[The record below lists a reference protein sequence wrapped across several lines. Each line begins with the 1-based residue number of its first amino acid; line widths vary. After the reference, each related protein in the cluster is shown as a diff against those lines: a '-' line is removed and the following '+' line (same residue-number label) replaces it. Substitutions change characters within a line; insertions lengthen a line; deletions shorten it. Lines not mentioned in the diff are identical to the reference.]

1 MRLPRDNTSVP
12 KRPYRDTVIVY
23 GVFAAIIVGVAALT
37 GGDLKK
43 AVAVAVA
50 FFVIAT
56 AWSWWRFRERLARES
71 KR

>member
-1 MRLPRDNTSVP
+1 MRLPRDHTPVP

-23 GVFAAIIVGVAALT
+23 AVFSLIIVGVAALT
-37 GGDLKK
+37 GGDLTK
-43 AVAVAVA
+43 AAVVAVG

-56 AWSWWRFRERLARES
+56 AWSWWRFRERIARES

>member
-1 MRLPRDNTSVP
+1 MRLPRDYTPVP

-23 GVFAAIIVGVAALT
+23 AVFSLIIVGVAALT
-37 GGDLKK
+37 GGDLTK
-43 AVAVAVA
+43 AAVVAVG

-56 AWSWWRFRERLARES
+56 AWSWWRFRERIARES